1 MNTGARLKLDFSTT
15 SPDKFLQKRLNY
27 HMGLI
32 QKYFQNSTR
41 VELIQHTIQP
51 GDNLWNLARKK
62 YKFPV
67 NLLLYFND
75 LNKLEQLFPG
85 DKLMLPVI
93 YQ

>member
-1 MNTGARLKLDFSTT
+1 MKTGARLKLDFSTT

-51 GDNLWNLARKK
+51 EIICGISPAKNIS
-62 YKFPV
+62 FP
-67 NLLLYFND
+67 
-75 LNKLEQLFPG
+75 
-85 DKLMLPVI
+85 
-93 YQ
+93 